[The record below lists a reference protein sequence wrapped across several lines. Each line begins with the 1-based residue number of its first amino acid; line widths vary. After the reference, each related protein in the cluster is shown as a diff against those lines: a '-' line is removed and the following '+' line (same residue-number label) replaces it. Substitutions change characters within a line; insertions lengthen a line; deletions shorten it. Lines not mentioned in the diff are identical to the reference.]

1 MAAGGKREGAGR
13 KPKAQEEKAQDL
25 IKRALRE
32 LYRKDSDDEN
42 TVQFLKSFAE
52 TQKGQQFIAEHLLG
66 KPKENLNLSGGVSI
80 NPIEWVE

>member
-1 MAAGGKREGAGR
+1 M
-13 KPKAQEEKAQDL
+13 
-25 IKRALRE
+25 
-32 LYRKDSDDEN
+32 
-42 TVQFLKSFAE
+42 QFLKSFAE